1 MVQSLRALF
10 MVGTRRGYLTLK
22 GAIEAGID
30 ICGVISFRQHEHES
44 DRYEGRIR
52 AAAQEAGIICYETA
66 RLKDRDYLSLIR
78 TELKPDIAYVIGVR
92 VMIPSLLYEAVAH
105 GAFAV
110 HDSLLPKYRGFA
122 PLNWAILNGERET
135 GVSLFRLCDGVDEGP
150 IVAQQ
155 AIEIGETESAP
166 DVYERVCKATVD
178 VVLET
183 HRRASQGVVA
193 ELQQCHE
200 EASYTCSRTPSDGLI
215 NWAGSTRAIFDQI
228 RALTAPYPGAF
239 TYYQNHKLFVW
250 KAEIVEHP
258 PRYVGRVPGR
268 VVRLDPQF
276 GTVDVLTGD
285 GILRVSE
292 VSYDSNT
299 TRATNVVRSVRDTLG
314 VDISSLMARVE
325 KLEQMV
331 QAGKIE
337 GNYSGGGN
345 ADDC

>member
-1 MVQSLRALF
+1 MVQSLRTLF

-44 DRYEGRIR
+44 DRYEGRIL

-66 RLKDRDYLSLIR
+66 LLRDRDYASIIR
-78 TELKPDIAYVIGVR
+78 TELKPDIAYLVGVR
-92 VMIPSLLYEAVAH
+92 VMIPSLLYDGIAH

-135 GVSLFRLCDGVDEGP
+135 GVSLFRLCGGVDEGP

-155 AIEIGETESAP
+155 AVEIGETESAP

-183 HRRASQGVVA
+183 HRRASLGAVA

-200 EASYTCSRTPSDGLI
+200 DASYTCSRTPSDGLI
-215 NWAGSTRAIFDQI
+215 NWAGSTRAIFNQI

-239 TYYQNHKLFVW
+239 TYYQNHKLFLW
-250 KAEIVEHP
+250 KAEIVENP

-268 VVRLDPQF
+268 VVRLDPQS
-276 GTVDVLTGD
+276 GAVDVLTGD
-285 GILRVSE
+285 GILRVAQ
-292 VSYDSNT
+292 VSYDLNAT
-299 TRATNVVRSVRDTLG
+299 CATNIVRSVRDTLG
-314 VDISSLMARVE
+314 VDLPSLMARVE
-325 KLEQMV
+325 KLERLIQV
-331 QAGKIE
+331 GEI
-337 GNYSGGGN
+337 
-345 ADDC
+345 